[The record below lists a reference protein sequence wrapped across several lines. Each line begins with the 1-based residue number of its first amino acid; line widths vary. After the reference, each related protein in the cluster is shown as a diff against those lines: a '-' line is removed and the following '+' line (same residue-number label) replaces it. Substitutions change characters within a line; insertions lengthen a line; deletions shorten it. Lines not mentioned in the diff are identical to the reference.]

1 MHDQDFLFLKT
12 LFANCTTG
20 YLTLSAIHPDGKHAT
35 PSRHIPVHDET
46 GLLIALRDLLK
57 ANEQGWGAFFGVA
70 TRQAD
75 LGRWRR
81 GGQSDVSELP
91 ALFVD
96 LDIPVAEA
104 MRRLRAHDPPS
115 SCVVASGGGV
125 HAYWFLDQPTS
136 DWDRAAHALQHL
148 RQRLGSD
155 RSCDSQLLRLP
166 GSLNTKPSRHNAPCH
181 LLELSSSRYPL
192 ATLLD
197 ASPFKQ
203 DLRFRV
209 ETPPRSDAS
218 SSAVRGMVSP
228 SAGHRSSL
236 THSFNPRLIA
246 AVQQGLEDQYSGCW
260 QRNGWLAALCPCG
273 HQRDRP
279 GMHFAFNPLSGVGV
293 CLGRHGRLLLKDLC
307 CLLHLQ
313 PSDYGGFYSTR
324 DVKQN
329 H

>member
-1 MHDQDFLFLKT
+1 MHDQAFLFLKT

-81 GGQSDVSELP
+81 GGQSNVSELP

-155 RSCDSQLLRLP
+155 KSSVVQALRVP
-166 GSLNTKPSRHNAPCH
+166 GSRNSKPQRHNALCH
-181 LLELSSSRYPL
+181 ILDLQPIHYPL
-192 ATLLD
+192 A
-197 ASPFKQ
+197 
-203 DLRFRV
+203 RFV
-209 ETPPRSDAS
+209 
-218 SSAVRGMVSP
+218 G
-228 SAGHRSSL
+228 
-236 THSFNPRLIA
+236 
-246 AVQQGLEDQYSGCW
+246 
-260 QRNGWLAALCPCG
+260 
-273 HQRDRP
+273 DRP
-279 GMHFAFNPLSGVGV
+279 PPKSVKSIHVSLFLPLSNLTSHSPDILAPCIEWIIHTVSI
-293 CLGRHGRLLLKDLC
+293 HA
-307 CLLHLQ
+307 
-313 PSDYGGFYSTR
+313 
-324 DVKQN
+324 
-329 H
+329 

>member
-1 MHDQDFLFLKT
+1 MSLPDEAQVFLKT
-12 LFANCTTG
+12 LFAPCHDG
-20 YLTLSAIHPDGKHAT
+20 YLTLTAIHPDGKHAT
-35 PSRHIPVHDET
+35 PSRHISLHSDT
-46 GLLIALRDLLK
+46 ALLTALMDLQR
-57 ANEQGWGAFFGVA
+57 ANQQGWGAFFGVA
-70 TRQAD
+70 TRRAN

-81 GGQSDVSELP
+81 GGQGDVLALP
-91 ALFVD
+91 AVFVD
-96 LDIPVAEA
+96 LDIPLNEA
-104 MRRLRAHDPPS
+104 LPRLRAHDPPP
-115 SCVVASGGGV
+115 SCIIASGGGA
-125 HAYWFLDQPTS
+125 HAYWFLDRAIS
-136 DWDRAAHALQHL
+136 DWPQAAQVLQQL

-166 GSLNTKPSRHNAPCH
+166 GSVNTKPARHNALCH

-197 ASPFKQ
+197 TTPFKQ

-209 ETPPRSDAS
+209 ETPLRSDAYS
-218 SSAVRGMVSP
+218 RAVRGTVSL

-236 THSFNPRLIA
+236 THSFNPHLIA
-246 AVQQGLEDQYSGCW
+246 AVQQGLESQYSGCW

-307 CLLHLQ
+307 AVLGLD
-313 PSDYGGFYSTR
+313 PVDYGGIYF
-324 DVKQN
+324 N
-329 H
+329 